1 LAILA
6 VNKARI
12 FFALV
17 RYSLLMPV
25 GTHSRIA
32 FGIFLCFGSAMALLA
47 ATLVLLP
54 GTFLDKLWV
63 LNPIAQRQL
72 TAVGSRAGLLFVL
85 LSSVLAVAAIGWFK
99 SRPWG
104 WRLAVIIL
112 IVHLAGDVG
121 NVLLGRLL
129 QGALGVI
136 VAGVLLIYL
145 LRPTTRAQFVSM
157 G

>member
-1 LAILA
+1 MRSGA
-6 VNKARI
+6 
-12 FFALV
+12 
-17 RYSLLMPV
+17 
-25 GTHSRIA
+25 HSRIA
-32 FGIFLCFGSAMALLA
+32 FGIFLCFGAGMAMLA
-47 ATLVLLP
+47 ATLLLLP

-63 LNPIAQRQL
+63 LNPTAQRQL
-72 TAVGSRAGLLFVL
+72 TAVGNRAGLLFVL
-85 LSSVLAVAAIGWFK
+85 LSFILAVAAIGWFK

-121 NVLLGRLL
+121 NILLGRLM
-129 QGALGVI
+129 QGVLGVI